1 VKKVPETVESADRTA
16 SPLVTSSALQQALP
30 AALSVMPVA
39 LLFGVLAARSGWS
52 VLDVLL
58 IGLLGFTGSG
68 QFAALPLS
76 ESGTG
81 FFTLLLVT
89 ASINCRYLPM
99 AISTIGRMP
108 RSAFARA
115 CSAHMLGDEAYACE
129 RDDESINRMLQI
141 RSAIFLTWVVAGAF
155 GAVIGDALP
164 ESWLSDDLNLGFP
177 ASAVLFYLAL
187 SQLKARRAHFRGGQL
202 AGTALIVLCT
212 AASLALIL
220 LFGPVYFWIPGV
232 LLVALLLNGVR
243 A

>member
-1 VKKVPETVESADRTA
+1 MSEIVENADSAA
-16 SPLVTSSALQQALP
+16 PLVTGSALKQALP

-39 LLFGVLAARSGWS
+39 MLFGVLAARSGWS

-58 IGLLGFTGSG
+58 LGLLGFTGSG

-129 RDDESINRMLQI
+129 RDDEPINRMLQI
-141 RSAIFLTWVVAGAF
+141 RSAIFLTWILAGAF
-155 GAVIGDALP
+155 GAVIGGVLP
-164 ESWLSDDLNLGFP
+164 EDWLSNDFNLGFP

-187 SQLKARRAHFRGGQL
+187 SQLKARRAHIRRHQV
-202 AGTALIVLCT
+202 AGAVLICLCA
-212 AASLALIL
+212 AASLGLIL
-220 LFGPVYFWIPGV
+220 TLGPVYFWIPGV

>member
-1 VKKVPETVESADRTA
+1 MSEIVENADPA
-16 SPLVTSSALQQALP
+16 APLVTGSALKQALP

-39 LLFGVLAARSGWS
+39 MLFGVLAARSGWS

-58 IGLLGFTGSG
+58 LGLLGFTGSG

-108 RSAFARA
+108 RPAFARA

-129 RDDESINRMLQI
+129 RDDEPINRMLQI
-141 RSAIFLTWVVAGAF
+141 RSAIFLTWVLAGAF
-155 GAVIGDALP
+155 GAVIGGVLP
-164 ESWLSDDLNLGFP
+164 EDWLSKDFNLGFP

-187 SQLKARRAHFRGGQL
+187 SQLKARRAHIRRHQV
-202 AGTALIVLCT
+202 AGVALIFLCA
-212 AASLALIL
+212 AASLGLIL
-220 LFGPVYFWIPGV
+220 TLGPVYFWIPGV

>member
-1 VKKVPETVESADRTA
+1 LSEIVENADPA
-16 SPLVTSSALQQALP
+16 APLVTGSALKQALP

-39 LLFGVLAARSGWS
+39 MLFGVLAARSGWS

-58 IGLLGFTGSG
+58 LGLLGFTGSG

-129 RDDESINRMLQI
+129 RDDEPIDRMLQI
-141 RSAIFLTWVVAGAF
+141 RSAIFLTWVLAGAF
-155 GAVIGDALP
+155 GAVIGGVLP
-164 ESWLSDDLNLGFP
+164 EDWLSNDFNLGFP

-187 SQLKARRAHFRGGQL
+187 SQLKARRAHIRRHQV
-202 AGTALIVLCT
+202 AGAVLICLCA
-212 AASLALIL
+212 AASLGLIL
-220 LFGPVYFWIPGV
+220 TLGPVYFWIPGV

>member
-1 VKKVPETVESADRTA
+1 LSEIVENADPA
-16 SPLVTSSALQQALP
+16 APLVTGSALKQALP

-39 LLFGVLAARSGWS
+39 MLFGVLAARSGWS

-58 IGLLGFTGSG
+58 LGLLGFTGSG

-81 FFTLLLVT
+81 FFTLLLVA

-129 RDDESINRMLQI
+129 RDDEPINRMLQI
-141 RSAIFLTWVVAGAF
+141 RSAIFLTWVLAGAF
-155 GAVIGDALP
+155 GAVIGGVLP
-164 ESWLSDDLNLGFP
+164 EDWLSKDFNLGFP

-187 SQLKARRAHFRGGQL
+187 SQLKARRAHIRRHQV
-202 AGTALIVLCT
+202 AGAVLICLCA
-212 AASLALIL
+212 AASLGLIL
-220 LFGPVYFWIPGV
+220 TLGPVYFWIPGV

-243 A
+243 T

>member
-1 VKKVPETVESADRTA
+1 MSEIVENADPA
-16 SPLVTSSALQQALP
+16 APLVTGSALKQALP

-39 LLFGVLAARSGWS
+39 MLFGVLAARSGWS

-58 IGLLGFTGSG
+58 LGLLGFTGSG

-81 FFTLLLVT
+81 FFTLLLVA

-129 RDDESINRMLQI
+129 RDDEPINRMLQI
-141 RSAIFLTWVVAGAF
+141 RSAIFLTWVLAGAF
-155 GAVIGDALP
+155 GAVIGGVLP
-164 ESWLSDDLNLGFP
+164 EDWLSKDFNLGFP

-187 SQLKARRAHFRGGQL
+187 SQLKARRAHIRRHQV
-202 AGTALIVLCT
+202 AGAVLICLCA
-212 AASLALIL
+212 AASLGLIL
-220 LFGPVYFWIPGV
+220 TLGPVYFWIPGV

-243 A
+243 T

>member
-1 VKKVPETVESADRTA
+1 MSEIVEKADPA
-16 SPLVTSSALQQALP
+16 APPLVTGSALKQALP

-39 LLFGVLAARSGWS
+39 MLFGVLAARSGWS

-58 IGLLGFTGSG
+58 LGLLGFTGSG

-81 FFTLLLVT
+81 FFTLLLVA

-99 AISTIGRMP
+99 AISTIRRMP

-129 RDDESINRMLQI
+129 RDDEPIDRMLQI
-141 RSAIFLTWVVAGAF
+141 RSAIFLTWVLAGAF
-155 GAVIGDALP
+155 GAVIGGVLP
-164 ESWLSDDLNLGFP
+164 EDWLSKDFNLGFP

-187 SQLKARRAHFRGGQL
+187 SQLKARRAHIRRHQV
-202 AGTALIVLCT
+202 AGAVLICLCA
-212 AASLALIL
+212 AASLGLIL
-220 LFGPVYFWIPGV
+220 TLGPVYFWIPGV

-243 A
+243 T

>member
-1 VKKVPETVESADRTA
+1 LSEIVENADPA
-16 SPLVTSSALQQALP
+16 APLVTGSALKQALP

-39 LLFGVLAARSGWS
+39 MLFGVLAARSGWS

-58 IGLLGFTGSG
+58 LGLLGFTGSG

-115 CSAHMLGDEAYACE
+115 CSAHMLGDEAYACK
-129 RDDESINRMLQI
+129 RDDEPIDRMLQI
-141 RSAIFLTWVVAGAF
+141 RSAIFLTWVLAGAF
-155 GAVIGDALP
+155 GAVIGGVLP
-164 ESWLSDDLNLGFP
+164 EDWLSNDFNLGFP

-187 SQLKARRAHFRGGQL
+187 SQLKARRAHIRRHQV
-202 AGTALIVLCT
+202 AGAVLICLCA
-212 AASLALIL
+212 AASLGLIL
-220 LFGPVYFWIPGV
+220 TLGPVYFWIPGV